1 MGQNSQP
8 FEHIMK
14 NYKKADEGMKE
25 CKYLPFASSPEAGLG
40 AATENRLQSRHTV
53 QRKASSMTA
62 WDLGMVFCRFVC
74 SCWEEY

>member
-53 QRKASSMTA
+53 
-62 WDLGMVFCRFVC
+62 
-74 SCWEEY
+74 